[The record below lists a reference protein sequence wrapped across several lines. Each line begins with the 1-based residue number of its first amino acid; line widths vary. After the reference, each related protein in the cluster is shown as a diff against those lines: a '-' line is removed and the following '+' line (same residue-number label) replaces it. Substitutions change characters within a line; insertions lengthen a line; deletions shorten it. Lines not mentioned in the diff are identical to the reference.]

1 MASEPENKPPILHIL
16 VVGFHHK
23 LGCQVE
29 FSHPPLI
36 AGSTGR
42 NECPSGWKY
51 LPTLALPDGSHNFVE
66 DTVFFNLPSLFE
78 PAASIYG
85 VSCYRQI
92 PVEKLKIR
100 TADVTRSTVQK
111 SVCILARLPIYGY
124 IEVKLSL
131 IADAFFDQG
140 DFSCTELLV
149 KAYQQLNACLLDE
162 ETRRPL
168 RHFHVGLSLREIVLH
183 WRHKTLI
190 LFKLLLLQRRVV
202 CFGSPVRG
210 MCVLILG
217 MASLVPRLLEK
228 GFQEVA
234 CVRTSRPLSPMPDFT
249 DSLQRDAEI
258 EAETETEVEAEAEI
272 IVPEAEDLTL
282 VSSAASAGSQCGN
295 SSGNTSPH
303 TTPNSQS
310 HSQDS
315 SSCPTTTTPTHPE
328 LQRVDSTESGGK
340 RSNGRSSSLTR
351 EASVDTLAC
360 KYLQPIFASMR
371 LIFSLLAANLAA
383 LCAINPDE
391 YRAPVSIFA
400 SGNLCL
406 PYLSLPYMDLL
417 SDPMV
422 LSYII
427 GTSNV
432 LFQQKRQLADVLVDI
447 EAANLDA
454 HDPELRRQLVLST
467 EDLRYMDYI
476 LKHVQ
481 TPKEDA
487 EGSEYWIRE
496 QFQGYILA
504 LLRTAVAPDVKD
516 NDHFNAQFMNAFKRT
531 QCYQEWFDVRPEP
544 EFFDALPGGHP
555 FAGTLSVA
563 DMKLKLAQTMQN
575 SESGRKINQAVNTT
589 SRAVGGAI
597 SQAKGAFSSWWS
609 SITTAPPVNSA
620 GAGPSSAAGSEG
632 SSQSQS
638 LGHIDEGID
647 GAAVSQQQQPH
658 EISVTFQN
666 HKDETELDVAGV
678 SIHISS
684 QINEESLEEAHDS
697 TANSPHHHQQQQQG
711 IVEIGHEAELLDRVN
726 SDAEH
731 ATTPAT
737 ATTSQS
743 QSQSQ
748 SLRCADLTLSS
759 GTTAA
764 VECNNGD
771 VFIV

>member
-1 MASEPENKPPILHIL
+1 MASISMEPENKPPILHIL

-36 AGSTGR
+36 AGSSGR

-51 LPTLALPDGSHNFVE
+51 LPTLALPDGSHNFLE

-111 SVCILARLPIYGY
+111 SVCILARQPIYGY
-124 IEVKLSL
+124 IEVKLAL

-140 DFSCTELLV
+140 DFSCTDLLV
-149 KAYQQLNACLLDE
+149 KAYQQLNACLLDDE
-162 ETRRPL
+162 SHRPL

-249 DSLQRDAEI
+249 DSLQR
-258 EAETETEVEAEAEI
+258 EAQALAAAAVAVAAEAEGTTQEE
-272 IVPEAEDLTL
+272 PKLTPESATAAEGEAEDLAL
-282 VSSAASAGSQCGN
+282 VSSAASAGSQC
-295 SSGNTSPH
+295 SGDTSPH
-303 TTPNSQS
+303 STPNSQS
-310 HSQDS
+310 QDS
-315 SSCPTTTTPTHPE
+315 NFASSSSPRDT
-328 LQRVDSTESGGK
+328 
-340 RSNGRSSSLTR
+340 NGRNSSLTR
-351 EASVDTLAC
+351 EASVDTLA
-360 KYLQPIFASMR
+360 S
-371 LIFSLLAANLAA
+371 NLAA
-383 LCAINPDE
+383 LCAVNPDE

-422 LSYII
+422 LSYVI

-476 LKHVQ
+476 MKHVQ

-504 LLRTAVAPDVKD
+504 LLRTAVAPDSTPKD
-516 NDHFNAQFMNAFKRT
+516 NDHFNAHFIGAFKRT

-544 EFFDALPGGHP
+544 EFFEALPAGHP
-555 FAGTLSVA
+555 FAGTLSVT

-609 SITTAPPVNSA
+609 AITTTPANPGNGGAGSEDGDDGEVGAAA
-620 GAGPSSAAGSEG
+620 GAGAASASVVV
-632 SSQSQS
+632 
-638 LGHIDEGID
+638 
-647 GAAVSQQQQPH
+647 AAAQ

-666 HKDETELDVAGV
+666 HKDAEDLDMAGV
-678 SIHISS
+678 SIHLAGQDSS
-684 QINEESLEEAHDS
+684 NNSNTTDLEEAHES
-697 TANSPHHHQQQQQG
+697 RNVSMEQQQG
-711 IVEIGHEAELLDRVN
+711 IVEIGREAELLDKPEE
-726 SDAEH
+726 SAH
-731 ATTPAT
+731 ASIAQQPLRPGCGADVAASAAT
-737 ATTSQS
+737 SA
-743 QSQSQ
+743 
-748 SLRCADLTLSS
+748 LER
-759 GTTAA
+759 
-764 VECNNGD
+764 NNGD

>member
-36 AGSTGR
+36 SGSTGR
-42 NECPSGWKY
+42 HECPSGWKY
-51 LPTLALPDGSHNFVE
+51 LPTLALPDGSHNFAE
-66 DTVFFNLPSLFE
+66 DTVFFNLPSLYE

-92 PVEKLKIR
+92 RVEKLKIR
-100 TADVTRSTVQK
+100 TADLTRSTVQK

-124 IEVKLSL
+124 IEVKLAL

-140 DFSCTELLV
+140 DFSGTELLV
-149 KAYQQLNACLLDE
+149 KAYQQLNACLQDDE
-162 ETRRPL
+162 SRRPL

-183 WRHKTLI
+183 WRHKTLM

-202 CFGSPVRG
+202 CFGSPVRQ

-249 DSLQRDAEI
+249 DSLQR
-258 EAETETEVEAEAEI
+258 EAQAEAEAELETV
-272 IVPEAEDLTL
+272 VPGGPGPEEQKLTPESATAAEGEPDDLAL
-282 VSSAASAGSQCGN
+282 VSSAASVGEEQA
-295 SSGNTSPH
+295 SGDDTSPRS
-303 TTPNSQS
+303 TPNSQS
-310 HSQDS
+310 QDS
-315 SSCPTTTTPTHPE
+315 S
-328 LQRVDSTESGGK
+328 
-340 RSNGRSSSLTR
+340 NGRHSSLTR
-351 EASVDTLAC
+351 EASVDTLA
-360 KYLQPIFASMR
+360 S
-371 LIFSLLAANLAA
+371 NLAA
-383 LCAINPDE
+383 LCAVNPDE

-422 LSYII
+422 LSYVI

-476 LKHVQ
+476 MKHVQ
-481 TPKEDA
+481 SPKEDA

-504 LLRTAVAPDVKD
+504 LLRTAVAPDATAKE
-516 NDHFNAQFMNAFKRT
+516 NDHFNAHFMGAFKRT
-531 QCYQEWFDVRPEP
+531 QCFQEWYDVRPEP
-544 EFFDALPGGHP
+544 EFFEALPTGHP

-609 SITTAPPVNSA
+609 SITTAPPNANATPTTSGNGQEGQEA
-620 GAGPSSAAGSEG
+620 SEG
-632 SSQSQS
+632 
-638 LGHIDEGID
+638 
-647 GAAVSQQQQPH
+647 AAAQ

-666 HKDETELDVAGV
+666 HKDVEDLDMAGV
-678 SIHISS
+678 SIHLAG
-684 QINEESLEEAHDS
+684 QEEAHES
-697 TANSPHHHQQQQQG
+697 HESHNASCEQPQG
-711 IVEIGHEAELLDRVN
+711 IVEIGREAELLDKTVQPEEPMI
-726 SDAEH
+726 SA
-731 ATTPAT
+731 ATQAGRPGCGGDVAT
-737 ATTSQS
+737 S
-743 QSQSQ
+743 
-748 SLRCADLTLSS
+748 
-759 GTTAA
+759 A
-764 VECNNGD
+764 VERSSGD

>member
-124 IEVKLSL
+124 IEVKLAL

-217 MASLVPRLLEK
+217 MASLIPRLLEK

-249 DSLQRDAEI
+249 DSLQREAEAEI
-258 EAETETEVEAEAEI
+258 EAETEAEAEAEVEAE

-282 VSSAASAGSQCGN
+282 VSSAASAGSQCCN

-310 HSQDS
+310 QDS
-315 SSCPTTTTPTHPE
+315 SSCPTTTPTHPE
-328 LQRVDSTESGGK
+328 LQRVDSTESGHSAGGVGGSASK
-340 RSNGRSSSLTR
+340 RNGRSSSLTR
-351 EASVDTLAC
+351 EASVDTLA
-360 KYLQPIFASMR
+360 S
-371 LIFSLLAANLAA
+371 NLAA

-544 EFFDALPGGHP
+544 EFFDALPAGHP

-620 GAGPSSAAGSEG
+620 GIVGGASSAAGSDS

-638 LGHIDEGID
+638 LSQIDEGID
-647 GAAVSQQQQPH
+647 GAAVSQQQQPQ

-666 HKDETELDVAGV
+666 HKDEAELDVTGV

-684 QINEESLEEAHDS
+684 QINEGSLEEAHDS
-697 TANSPHHHQQQQQG
+697 NANSPQQQQQG
-711 IVEIGHEAELLDRVN
+711 IVEIGREAELLDRVN
-726 SDAEH
+726 NDDLETA
-731 ATTPAT
+731 AAT
-737 ATTSQS
+737 ATSTSQS
-743 QSQSQ
+743 QP
-748 SLRCADLTLSS
+748 LRAIGCGGDLTLA
-759 GTTAA
+759 GGTAA
-764 VECNNGD
+764 GVECNNGD

>member
-1 MASEPENKPPILHIL
+1 MERTSEPENKPPILHIL

-29 FSHPPLI
+29 FSHPPLVS
-36 AGSTGR
+36 GSTGR
-42 NECPSGWKY
+42 HECPSGWKY

-78 PAASIYG
+78 PAESIYG

-92 PVEKLKIR
+92 PVERLKIR

-149 KAYQQLNACLLDE
+149 KAYQQLNACLLDDE
-162 ETRRPL
+162 SRRPL

-183 WRHKTLI
+183 WRHKTLM

-249 DSLQRDAEI
+249 DSLQREAQAEAKLGAAI
-258 EAETETEVEAEAEI
+258 SSPSAGAPSALLEEQKLTPDSATALEGEAEELA
-272 IVPEAEDLTL
+272 L
-282 VSSAASAGSQCGN
+282 VSSAASVGEEQGSGDDT
-295 SSGNTSPH
+295 SSHS
-303 TTPNSQS
+303 TPNSQS
-310 HSQDS
+310 QDS
-315 SSCPTTTTPTHPE
+315 SNFPGSSN
-328 LQRVDSTESGGK
+328 D
-340 RSNGRSSSLTR
+340 RSISLTR
-351 EASVDTLAC
+351 EASVDTLA
-360 KYLQPIFASMR
+360 S
-371 LIFSLLAANLAA
+371 NLAA
-383 LCAINPDE
+383 LCLVNPDE

-432 LFQQKRQLADVLVDI
+432 LFQQKRQLADVLVGI
-447 EAANLDA
+447 EAASLDA

-476 LKHVQ
+476 MKHVQ
-481 TPKEDA
+481 APKEDA

-504 LLRTAVAPDVKD
+504 LLRTAVAPDVTPKD
-516 NDHFNAQFMNAFKRT
+516 NDHFNSHFMAAFKRT
-531 QCYQEWFDVRPEP
+531 QCFQEWYDVRPDP
-544 EFFDALPGGHP
+544 DFFDALPAGHP

-575 SESGRKINQAVNTT
+575 SESGRKINQAVNNT

-597 SQAKGAFSSWWS
+597 SQAKGAISSWWS
-609 SITTAPPVNSA
+609 SITTQPTNANAATPTANNSND
-620 GAGPSSAAGSEG
+620 PEG
-632 SSQSQS
+632 
-638 LGHIDEGID
+638 GGGEANE
-647 GAAVSQQQQPH
+647 GAAAAH

-666 HKDETELDVAGV
+666 HKNGDDLDVAGV
-678 SIHISS
+678 SIHLSG
-684 QINEESLEEAHDS
+684 QDDAPESHESRDLAWR
-697 TANSPHHHQQQQQG
+697 QQPQG
-711 IVEIGHEAELLDRVN
+711 IVEIGHEAELLDKN
-726 SDAEH
+726 QPQAESKIS
-731 ATTPAT
+731 A
-737 ATTSQS
+737 TSQ
-743 QSQSQ
+743 QQAGG
-748 SLRCADLTLSS
+748 RPGCS
-759 GTTAA
+759 GDMATSA
-764 VECNNGD
+764 VEHSSGD

>member
-124 IEVKLSL
+124 IEVKLAL

-217 MASLVPRLLEK
+217 MASLIPRLLEK

-249 DSLQRDAEI
+249 DSLQREAAAEI
-258 EAETETEVEAEAEI
+258 EVETKVHTEAEAVPEAEAEAVTEVEAE

-310 HSQDS
+310 QDS
-315 SSCPTTTTPTHPE
+315 SSCPTTTPTHPE
-328 LQRVDSTESGGK
+328 LQRVDSTESGHSAGK
-340 RSNGRSSSLTR
+340 RNGRSSSLTR
-351 EASVDTLAC
+351 EASVDTLA
-360 KYLQPIFASMR
+360 S
-371 LIFSLLAANLAA
+371 NLAA

-467 EDLRYMDYI
+467 EDLRYMDFI

-531 QCYQEWFDVRPEP
+531 QCYQEWYDVRPEP
-544 EFFDALPGGHP
+544 EFFDALPAGHP

-609 SITTAPPVNSA
+609 SITTAPPANSA
-620 GAGPSSAAGSEG
+620 GTIAGANSAGGSES

-638 LGHIDEGID
+638 LSHIDEGID
-647 GAAVSQQQQPH
+647 GAAVSQQPH

-666 HKDETELDVAGV
+666 HKDDTQLDVAGV

-684 QINEESLEEAHDS
+684 QISEESLEEAHDS
-697 TANSPHHHQQQQQG
+697 SANSPQHQQQG
-711 IVEIGHEAELLDRVN
+711 IVEIGREAELLDRCTN
-726 SDAEH
+726 NEQQ
-731 ATTPAT
+731 ATTTT
-737 ATTSQS
+737 ANSPQS
-743 QSQSQ
+743 QAQSQ
-748 SLRCADLTLSS
+748 PLRAIGCGGDMTLSS
-759 GTTAA
+759 GTAAA

>member
-36 AGSTGR
+36 AGSSGR

-66 DTVFFNLPSLFE
+66 DTVFFNLPSLLE

-124 IEVKLSL
+124 IEVKLAL
-131 IADAFFDQG
+131 IADAFFEQG
-140 DFSCTELLV
+140 DFSCTDLLV

-162 ETRRPL
+162 ETHRPL

-183 WRHKTLI
+183 WRHKTLM

-217 MASLVPRLLEK
+217 MASLIPRLLEK

-249 DSLQRDAEI
+249 DSLQREAAAEAEAEAEAVVEAAAETVTEAEAEP
-258 EAETETEVEAEAEI
+258 EAETEPEIEVVAEAE
-272 IVPEAEDLTL
+272 DMTL
-282 VSSAASAGSQCGN
+282 VSSAASAASQYCN

-310 HSQDS
+310 QD
-315 SSCPTTTTPTHPE
+315 
-328 LQRVDSTESGGK
+328 K
-340 RSNGRSSSLTR
+340 RNARSSSLTR
-351 EASVDTLAC
+351 EASVDTLA
-360 KYLQPIFASMR
+360 S
-371 LIFSLLAANLAA
+371 NLAA

-467 EDLRYMDYI
+467 DDLRYMDYI

-481 TPKEDA
+481 APKEDA

-496 QFQGYILA
+496 QFQGYMLA
-504 LLRTAVAPDVKD
+504 LLRTSVATDVTAKD
-516 NDHFNAQFMNAFKRT
+516 NDHFNAHFMSAFKRT
-531 QCYQEWFDVRPEP
+531 QCYQEWHDVRPDP
-544 EFFDALPGGHP
+544 EFFDALPAGHP

-597 SQAKGAFSSWWS
+597 SQAKGALSSWWS
-609 SITTAPPVNSA
+609 SITTAPANSA
-620 GAGPSSAAGSEG
+620 AAASESSGG
-632 SSQSQS
+632 DDSSG
-638 LGHIDEGID
+638 LGHIDE
-647 GAAVSQQQQPH
+647 AVDSQATQ

-666 HKDETELDVAGV
+666 HKDEAELDIAGV
-678 SIHISS
+678 SIHMASPICED
-684 QINEESLEEAHDS
+684 NAEATGNAAD
-697 TANSPHHHQQQQQG
+697 QQQQQQQQPQG
-711 IVEIGHEAELLDRVN
+711 IVEIGREAELLDKVEQ
-726 SDAEH
+726 ATA
-731 ATTPAT
+731 ATT
-737 ATTSQS
+737 
-743 QSQSQ
+743 QSQ
-748 SLRCADLTLSS
+748 SLRAGCGGDVALSVDRS
-759 GTTAA
+759 S
-764 VECNNGD
+764 GD

>member
-36 AGSTGR
+36 SGSTGR
-42 NECPSGWKY
+42 HECPSGWKY
-51 LPTLALPDGSHNFVE
+51 LPTLALPDGSHNFAE
-66 DTVFFNLPSLFE
+66 DTVFFNLPSLYE

-92 PVEKLKIR
+92 RVEKLKIR
-100 TADVTRSTVQK
+100 TADLTRSTVQK

-124 IEVKLSL
+124 IEVKLAL

-140 DFSCTELLV
+140 DFSGTELLV
-149 KAYQQLNACLLDE
+149 KAYQQLNACLQDDE
-162 ETRRPL
+162 SRRPL

-183 WRHKTLI
+183 WRHKTLM
-190 LFKLLLLQRRVV
+190 LFKLMLLQRRVV
-202 CFGSPVRG
+202 CFGSPVRQ

-249 DSLQRDAEI
+249 DSLQR
-258 EAETETEVEAEAEI
+258 EAQAEAEAELEA
-272 IVPEAEDLTL
+272 VASVAAVSDEQKLTPESATAVEGEAEELAL
-282 VSSAASAGSQCGN
+282 VSSAASAGEEQA
-295 SSGNTSPH
+295 SGDDTS
-303 TTPNSQS
+303 TRSTPNSQS
-310 HSQDS
+310 QDS
-315 SSCPTTTTPTHPE
+315 S
-328 LQRVDSTESGGK
+328 
-340 RSNGRSSSLTR
+340 NGRNTSLTR
-351 EASVDTLAC
+351 EASVDTLA
-360 KYLQPIFASMR
+360 S
-371 LIFSLLAANLAA
+371 NLAA
-383 LCAINPDE
+383 LCAVNPDE

-422 LSYII
+422 LSYVI

-476 LKHVQ
+476 MKHVQ
-481 TPKEDA
+481 SPKEDA

-504 LLRTAVAPDVKD
+504 LLRTAVAPDATPKD
-516 NDHFNAQFMNAFKRT
+516 NDHFNAHFMGTFKRT
-531 QCYQEWFDVRPEP
+531 QCFQEWYDVRPEP
-544 EFFDALPGGHP
+544 EFFEALPAGHP

-609 SITTAPPVNSA
+609 SITTAPPNANAVPTTSA
-620 GAGPSSAAGSEG
+620 NGQDGDVSEG
-632 SSQSQS
+632 
-638 LGHIDEGID
+638 
-647 GAAVSQQQQPH
+647 AAAQ

-666 HKDETELDVAGV
+666 HKDVEDLDMAGV
-678 SIHISS
+678 SIHLAG
-684 QINEESLEEAHDS
+684 QEEAHESHESQSASSDK
-697 TANSPHHHQQQQQG
+697 PQG
-711 IVEIGHEAELLDRVN
+711 IVEIGREAELLDKTDQSEEPKISAASQAGRPGCGG
-726 SDAEH
+726 DM
-731 ATTPAT
+731 AT
-737 ATTSQS
+737 S
-743 QSQSQ
+743 
-748 SLRCADLTLSS
+748 
-759 GTTAA
+759 A
-764 VECNNGD
+764 VECSSGD

>member
-1 MASEPENKPPILHIL
+1 MASSSTEPENKPPILHIL

-36 AGSTGR
+36 AGSSGR

-92 PVEKLKIR
+92 RVEKLKIR

-111 SVCILARLPIYGY
+111 SVCILSRQPIYGY
-124 IEVKLSL
+124 IEVKLAL

-149 KAYQQLNACLLDE
+149 KAYQQLNACLLDDE
-162 ETRRPL
+162 SRRPL

-249 DSLQRDAEI
+249 DSLQR
-258 EAETETEVEAEAEI
+258 EALALAAAEAEAEAATQDE
-272 IVPEAEDLTL
+272 PKLTPESATAAEGEAEDLAL
-282 VSSAASAGSQCGN
+282 VSSAASAGSQG
-295 SSGNTSPH
+295 SGDTSPH
-303 TTPNSQS
+303 STPNSQDS
-310 HSQDS
+310 NFAS
-315 SSCPTTTTPTHPE
+315 SSSHRE
-328 LQRVDSTESGGK
+328 
-340 RSNGRSSSLTR
+340 SNGRNSSLTR
-351 EASVDTLAC
+351 EASVDTLA
-360 KYLQPIFASMR
+360 S
-371 LIFSLLAANLAA
+371 NLAA
-383 LCAINPDE
+383 LCSVNPDE

-422 LSYII
+422 LSYVI

-476 LKHVQ
+476 MKHVQ

-487 EGSEYWIRE
+487 EGSEHWIRE

-504 LLRTAVAPDVKD
+504 LLRTAVSPDSTPKD
-516 NDHFNAQFMNAFKRT
+516 NDHFNAHFIGAFKRT

-544 EFFDALPGGHP
+544 EFFEALPAGHP

-609 SITTAPPVNSA
+609 SITTVPANPGNGTGTLSDSEDGEGAA
-620 GAGPSSAAGSEG
+620 GAVVVATA
-632 SSQSQS
+632 Q
-638 LGHIDEGID
+638 
-647 GAAVSQQQQPH
+647 

-666 HKDETELDVAGV
+666 HKDAEDLDIAGV
-678 SIHISS
+678 SIHLAGQS
-684 QINEESLEEAHDS
+684 QDNSTRTSTGTPLEEAHES
-697 TANSPHHHQQQQQG
+697 RNVSLEQQQG
-711 IVEIGHEAELLDRVN
+711 IVEIGREAELLDK
-726 SDAEH
+726 AEES
-731 ATTPAT
+731 P
-737 ATTSQS
+737 
-743 QSQSQ
+743 
-748 SLRCADLTLSS
+748 LSS
-759 GTTAA
+759 ISQQPLRPGCGADVATSAPA
-764 VECNNGD
+764 LERNNGD

>member
-29 FSHPPLI
+29 FSHPPLV
-36 AGSTGR
+36 AGSSGR

-51 LPTLALPDGSHNFVE
+51 LPTLALPDGSHNFME

-124 IEVKLSL
+124 IEVKLAL

-162 ETRRPL
+162 ETQRPL

-183 WRHKTLI
+183 WRHKSLM

-217 MASLVPRLLEK
+217 MASLIPRLLEK

-249 DSLQRDAEI
+249 DSLQREAEAVAEAEI
-258 EAETETEVEAEAEI
+258 EADVVA
-272 IVPEAEDLTL
+272 EAEDLTV
-282 VSSAASAGSQCGN
+282 VSSAASAGSQCCN

-310 HSQDS
+310 HD
-315 SSCPTTTTPTHPE
+315 SSCPTTTPTHNE
-328 LQRVDSTESGGK
+328 LQRVDSTESGTSAGGASK
-340 RSNGRSSSLTR
+340 RSGRSSSLTR
-351 EASVDTLAC
+351 EASVDTLA
-360 KYLQPIFASMR
+360 S
-371 LIFSLLAANLAA
+371 NLAA

-447 EAANLDA
+447 EAANLDV

-467 EDLRYMDYI
+467 EDLRFMDYI

-504 LLRTAVAPDVKD
+504 LLRATVAPDIKD
-516 NDHFNAQFMNAFKRT
+516 NDHFNPHFMSAFKRT
-531 QCYQEWFDVRPEP
+531 QCYQEWYDVRPDP
-544 EFFDALPGGHP
+544 EFFEALPAGHP
-555 FAGTLSVA
+555 FSGTLSVA

-575 SESGRKINQAVNTT
+575 SESGRKINQAVNNT

-597 SQAKGAFSSWWS
+597 SQAKGALSSWWS
-609 SITTAPPVNSA
+609 SITTAPANSTGGIA
-620 GAGPSSAAGSEG
+620 SGSGAGSDSN
-632 SSQSQS
+632 QNHS
-638 LGHIDEGID
+638 LSMEDSID
-647 GAAVSQQQQPH
+647 GAAGPSQQPQ

-666 HKDETELDVAGV
+666 HKDEAELDVAGV
-678 SIHISS
+678 SIHMAS
-684 QINEESLEEAHDS
+684 QLSEDSLEEAQE
-697 TANSPHHHQQQQQG
+697 SPQKSQG
-711 IVEIGHEAELLDRVN
+711 IVEIGREAELLDKV
-726 SDAEH
+726 SQGEP
-731 ATTPAT
+731 ATTAMPAQAQT
-737 ATTSQS
+737 
-743 QSQSQ
+743 QSQ
-748 SLRCADLTLSS
+748 SLRSGCGSDLALSNIAS
-759 GTTAA
+759 ST
-764 VECNNGD
+764 VDHNNGD

>member
-78 PAASIYG
+78 PAESIYG

-140 DFSCTELLV
+140 DFSCTDLLV

-183 WRHKTLI
+183 WRHKTLM

-217 MASLVPRLLEK
+217 MASLIPRLLEK

-249 DSLQRDAEI
+249 DSLQREAEV
-258 EAETETEVEAEAEI
+258 EAETETEAEV
-272 IVPEAEDLTL
+272 VPEAEDLTL
-282 VSSAASAGSQCGN
+282 VSSAASAGSQCCN

-303 TTPNSQS
+303 TTSNSQS
-310 HSQDS
+310 QD
-315 SSCPTTTTPTHPE
+315 SSCPTTTPTHHE
-328 LQRVDSTESGGK
+328 LQRVDSTESGVSAGGSK
-340 RSNGRSSSLTR
+340 RSGRSSSLTR
-351 EASVDTLAC
+351 EASVDTL
-360 KYLQPIFASMR
+360 S
-371 LIFSLLAANLAA
+371 SNLAA

-454 HDPELRRQLVLST
+454 HDPDLRRQLVLST

-516 NDHFNAQFMNAFKRT
+516 NDHFNPHFMNAFKRT

-544 EFFDALPGGHP
+544 EFFYALPTGHP

-609 SITTAPPVNSA
+609 SITTAPANST
-620 GAGPSSAAGSEG
+620 GPAGS
-632 SSQSQS
+632 SSIAGGDESQNHNLS
-638 LGHIDEGID
+638 QIGEGID
-647 GAAVSQQQQPH
+647 GAAGTQKPQ

-666 HKDETELDVAGV
+666 HKDEAELDVAGV

-684 QINEESLEEAHDS
+684 QISEDRLEEAHDS
-697 TANSPHHHQQQQQG
+697 SGNSPQQQQG
-711 IVEIGHEAELLDRVN
+711 IVEIGREAELLDRVTHN
-726 SDAEH
+726 ENETSP
-731 ATTPAT
+731 TPQT
-737 ATTSQS
+737 
-743 QSQSQ
+743 QSQ
-748 SLRCADLTLSS
+748 SLRAGCGGDLSLSS
-759 GTTAA
+759 GSVSA
-764 VECNNGD
+764 VERSNGD

>member
-36 AGSTGR
+36 SGSTGR
-42 NECPSGWKY
+42 HECPSGWKY
-51 LPTLALPDGSHNFVE
+51 LPTLALPDGSHNFAE
-66 DTVFFNLPSLFE
+66 DTVFFNLPSLYE

-92 PVEKLKIR
+92 RVEKLKIR
-100 TADVTRSTVQK
+100 TADLTRSTVQK

-124 IEVKLSL
+124 IEVKLAL

-140 DFSCTELLV
+140 DFSGTELLV
-149 KAYQQLNACLLDE
+149 KAYQQLNACLQDDE
-162 ETRRPL
+162 SRRPL

-183 WRHKTLI
+183 WRHKTLM
-190 LFKLLLLQRRVV
+190 LFKLMLLQRRVV
-202 CFGSPVRG
+202 CFGSPVRQ

-249 DSLQRDAEI
+249 DSLQR
-258 EAETETEVEAEAEI
+258 EAQAEAEAELEA
-272 IVPEAEDLTL
+272 VASVAAGSDEQKLTPESATAVEGEAEELAL
-282 VSSAASAGSQCGN
+282 VSSAASAGEEQA
-295 SSGNTSPH
+295 SGDDTS
-303 TTPNSQS
+303 TRSTPNSQS
-310 HSQDS
+310 QDS
-315 SSCPTTTTPTHPE
+315 S
-328 LQRVDSTESGGK
+328 
-340 RSNGRSSSLTR
+340 NGRNSSLTR
-351 EASVDTLAC
+351 EASVDTLA
-360 KYLQPIFASMR
+360 S
-371 LIFSLLAANLAA
+371 NLAA
-383 LCAINPDE
+383 LCAVNPDE

-422 LSYII
+422 LSYVI

-476 LKHVQ
+476 MKHVQ
-481 TPKEDA
+481 SPKEDA

-504 LLRTAVAPDVKD
+504 LLRTAVAPDAMPKD
-516 NDHFNAQFMNAFKRT
+516 NDHFNAHFMGAFKRT
-531 QCYQEWFDVRPEP
+531 QCFQEWYDVRPEP
-544 EFFDALPGGHP
+544 EFFEALPAGHP

-609 SITTAPPVNSA
+609 SITTAPPNANAAPTTSA
-620 GAGPSSAAGSEG
+620 NGQEGDVSEG
-632 SSQSQS
+632 
-638 LGHIDEGID
+638 
-647 GAAVSQQQQPH
+647 AAAQ

-666 HKDETELDVAGV
+666 HKDAEDLDMAGV
-678 SIHISS
+678 SIHLAG
-684 QINEESLEEAHDS
+684 QEEAPESHESQSASCDK
-697 TANSPHHHQQQQQG
+697 PQG
-711 IVEIGHEAELLDRVN
+711 IVEIGREAELLDKADQSEEPKISAASQAGRPGCGGDV
-726 SDAEH
+726 
-731 ATTPAT
+731 AT
-737 ATTSQS
+737 S
-743 QSQSQ
+743 
-748 SLRCADLTLSS
+748 
-759 GTTAA
+759 A
-764 VECNNGD
+764 VERSSGD